1 MLVKYIFHENIFTD
15 LFCLV
20 FFCLVLNKTTAA
32 TSRVLPLFKQCL
44 FHSPPSA
51 RPHVLRPCVCQ
62 PRGCHCNWLEPLVLL
77 RATPQ
82 LDGYP
87 SPSFSATPPASR
99 ALWLDG
105 YPSLVGSWTHL
116 HAQWR
121 VSVGHRH
128 TRRASAGF
136 ARWVSIAERRTGLYS
151 AWSCSYGPRSSS
163 RGLCD
168 LGPSPVPDSGRSPAL
183 HATS

>member
-1 MLVKYIFHENIFTD
+1 MIDIFWYWS
-15 LFCLV
+15 LFSKPATKSRLS
-20 FFCLVLNKTTAA
+20 FLQTNAA
-32 TSRVLPLFKQCL
+32 NPLL
-44 FHSPPSA
+44 IADSA
-51 RPHVLRPCVCQ
+51 RHVQPTRRCASGHQRPSTKGLLFQLAWPFVM
-62 PRGCHCNWLEPLVLL
+62 L

-121 VSVGHRH
+121 ASVGHRH

-168 LGPSPVPDSGRSPAL
+168 LGSSPVPDSGRSPVL